1 MADCRANASAWSG
14 QPRNSETRSRSNRR
28 NVVSGCGI
36 SSVTSVAP
44 ASRADST
51 PLPKPPTQKNG
62 IGRYKRVSASM
73 QRAVRPDR
81 TAASALPCE
90 WMTPFG
96 GPLLPEV
103 NMMTSVSLGVTAAA
117 IASTI

>member
-1 MADCRANASAWSG
+1 M
-14 QPRNSETRSRSNRR
+14 
-28 NVVSGCGI
+28 
-36 SSVTSVAP
+36 
-44 ASRADST
+44 

-62 IGRYKRVSASM
+62 IGRYRRVSASM
-73 QRAVRPDR
+73 HRGERPDS

-103 NMMTSVSLGVTAAA
+103 NMMTRVSAAVTVAVAASTVPAVAAA
-117 IASTI
+117 CGSWSGVQTPRSAGNSVGD